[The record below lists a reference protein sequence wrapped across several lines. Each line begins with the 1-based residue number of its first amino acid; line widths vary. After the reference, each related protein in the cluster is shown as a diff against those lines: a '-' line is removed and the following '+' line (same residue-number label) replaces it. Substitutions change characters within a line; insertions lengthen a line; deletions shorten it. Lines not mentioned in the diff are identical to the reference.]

1 MLDFII
7 RILCKI
13 NNLIKFVSYLYLDL
27 SKDMAFVFGIC
38 MSVLL
43 FIGLVKKDIGL

>member
-1 MLDFII
+1 MLDFRI

-13 NNLIKFVSYLYLDL
+13 NNLIKFVSYLYLDW
-27 SKDMAFVFGIC
+27 SKDMASIC